1 MIDWKRWDI
10 KKLSKNALV
19 KEKLSKLL
27 LLKNDNQKH
36 SRSNSYSN
44 LYKKKDLYVKN
55 IFYWEFLL

>member
-10 KKLSKNALV
+10 KKLSKNALD